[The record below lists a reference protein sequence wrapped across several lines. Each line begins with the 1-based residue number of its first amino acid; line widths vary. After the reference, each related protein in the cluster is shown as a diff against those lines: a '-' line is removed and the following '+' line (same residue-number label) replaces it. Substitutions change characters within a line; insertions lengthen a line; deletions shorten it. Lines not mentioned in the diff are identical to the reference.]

1 MSEESK
7 SAEATAYA
15 TAAQAEDEARLAAAR
30 RSTADTSS
38 TGAEPSSAAPQVE
51 ARLTSA
57 DLIRRVEKMEV
68 EISRFKGAMEE
79 RVNELAASVSSMR
92 DGVAAC
98 VAQSAHLEMAVQTFV
113 DKHAD
118 RVLTSRPRRVGDLH
132 QKAQLSED
140 TARWKN
146 VVDGT

>member
-57 DLIRRVEKMEV
+57 DLIRRVEK
-68 EISRFKGAMEE
+68 
-79 RVNELAASVSSMR
+79 
-92 DGVAAC
+92 
-98 VAQSAHLEMAVQTFV
+98 
-113 DKHAD
+113 
-118 RVLTSRPRRVGDLH
+118 
-132 QKAQLSED
+132 LSLIHI
-140 TARWKN
+140 
-146 VVDGT
+146 